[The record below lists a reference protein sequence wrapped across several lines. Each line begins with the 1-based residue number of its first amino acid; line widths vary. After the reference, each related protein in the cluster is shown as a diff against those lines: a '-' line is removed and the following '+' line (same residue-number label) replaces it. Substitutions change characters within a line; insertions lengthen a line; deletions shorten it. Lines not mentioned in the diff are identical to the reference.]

1 MRVSLA
7 SQSETN
13 PPEKSNRVSVL
24 FNVCEP
30 FNFCLPIIHSHSL
43 NFRRSLQLQT
53 KQWAPKM
60 GQAVQQEEN
69 KIDYCKMCKQPDAD
83 DEVLTTLIVCEAEI
97 PSYYNCIGDYGCGK
111 WFHVQCVERTQVPEG
126 EWLCKDCANLSW
138 GVADEDDDPTYG
150 NKGLEITE
158 EFLADIKVQRPDCYE
173 EPHRLEDIAERFPSD
188 GVCASPNSK
197 KQ

>member
-1 MRVSLA
+1 MENPPPNVSKKTHSDDSDDNTGDGKGIPPGTYGPGKVLRVSLA

-111 WFHVQCVERTQVPEG
+111 WFHVQCVERMH
-126 EWLCKDCANLSW
+126 
-138 GVADEDDDPTYG
+138 DD
-150 NKGLEITE
+150 KWI
-158 EFLADIKVQRPDCYE
+158 Q
-173 EPHRLEDIAERFPSD
+173 
-188 GVCASPNSK
+188 NSSREHTNEHLPRD
-197 KQ
+197 